1 MFSKIL
7 SSGQPQL
14 LKKALDVYQKQHEAI
29 SKNVANASNDNYKRI
44 NTDFTSELQQVQTSN
59 AQLKTTNPKH
69 ISSNDNSTSL
79 SNEKKEGN
87 TVDITREMGLLAEN
101 QIKYEFATR
110 ALSRMYKGISN
121 SITGKTR

>member
-69 ISSNDNSTSL
+69 ISSNDNSNSL
-79 SNEKKEGN
+79 LNEKKEGN

>member
-29 SKNVANASNDNYKRI
+29 SKNVANASNDNYKRT
-44 NTDFTSELQQVQTSN
+44 NTDFTSELQNAQTSN
-59 AQLKTTNPKH
+59 SQLKTTNSKH
-69 ISSNDNSTSL
+69 ISSNDNSPSL
-79 SNEKKEGN
+79 LNEKKEGN

>member
-7 SSGQPQL
+7 SNGQSQL
-14 LKKALDVYQKQHEAI
+14 LKKALNVYQKQHEAI
-29 SKNVANASNDNYKRI
+29 SKNVANASNDDYKRI
-44 NTDFTSELQQVQTSN
+44 NTDFSSELQQAKTSN
-59 AQLKTTNPKH
+59 ADLKTTNSKH
-69 ISSNDNSTSL
+69 ISSNDNSSL
-79 SNEKKEGN
+79 SLKEKKEGN

>member
-44 NTDFTSELQQVQTSN
+44 NTDFTSELQNAQTSN
-59 AQLKTTNPKH
+59 SQLKTTNSKH
-69 ISSNDNSTSL
+69 ISSNDNSPSL
-79 SNEKKEGN
+79 LNEKKEGN

>member
-87 TVDITREMGLLAEN
+87 TVDITR
-101 QIKYEFATR
+101 
-110 ALSRMYKGISN
+110 
-121 SITGKTR
+121 

>member
-7 SSGQPQL
+7 SNGQSQL
-14 LKKALDVYQKQHEAI
+14 LKKALNVYQKQHEAI
-29 SKNVANASNDNYKRI
+29 SKNVANASNDDYKRI
-44 NTDFTSELQQVQTSN
+44 NTDFSSELHQAKTSN
-59 AQLKTTNPKH
+59 ADLKTTNSKH
-69 ISSNDNSTSL
+69 ISSNDNSSL
-79 SNEKKEGN
+79 SLKEKKEGN

>member
-44 NTDFTSELQQVQTSN
+44 NTDFTSELQNAQTSN
-59 AQLKTTNPKH
+59 SQLKTTNSKH
-69 ISSNDNSTSL
+69 ISSNDNSPSL
-79 SNEKKEGN
+79 LNEKKEGN

-110 ALSRMYKGISN
+110 ALSRMYKGTSN

>member
-29 SKNVANASNDNYKRI
+29 SKNVANASNDNYKRT
-44 NTDFTSELQQVQTSN
+44 NTDFTSELQQVQSSN
-59 AQLKTTNPKH
+59 AELKTTNPKH

-79 SNEKKEGN
+79 LNEKKEGN